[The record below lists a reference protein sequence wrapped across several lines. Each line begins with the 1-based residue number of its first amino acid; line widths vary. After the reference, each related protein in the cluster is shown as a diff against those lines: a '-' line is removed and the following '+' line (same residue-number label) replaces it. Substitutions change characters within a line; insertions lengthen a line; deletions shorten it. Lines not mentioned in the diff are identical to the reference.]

1 MPWGHADLS
10 FSILLYYIPNFLV
23 VVRGVTPIIA
33 SVILLPF
40 VLFVTFVVE
49 GAGLIIS
56 KIGRYREFII
66 AGFAVWGAAAGALS
80 TLDET
85 SSIGKIVGLLIMC
98 GCGGGLV
105 VQTTVIAI
113 MAAMPDRKDVAVAM
127 SVRNYVRLLGGSI
140 FLAVATTIVNNGLR
154 SGLDG
159 KLDSSLISA
168 ILDDPTSIRHGLR
181 SRLSEDDF
189 TLVIDAYVHSF
200 RTLFLTVMGL
210 LLAAFVIT
218 IGAVRHHS
226 LTREEDKKLKEEGR
240 QYMAEK
246 KRKKEERK
254 AKKSEVSK

>member
-1 MPWGHADLS
+1 M
-10 FSILLYYIPNFLV
+10 
-23 VVRGVTPIIA
+23 RGVTPIIA

-40 VLFVTFVVE
+40 VLCVTFVVE
-49 GAGLIIS
+49 GAGLLIS

-66 AGFAVWGAAAGALS
+66 AGFAIWAASAGALS
-80 TLDET
+80 TLNET
-85 SSIGKIVGLLIMC
+85 SGIGKIVGLLIMA

-154 SGLDG
+154 SGLEG
-159 KLDSSLISA
+159 QLDAQLISD
-168 ILDDPTSIRHGLR
+168 ILDDPTAIRHSLR
-181 SRLSEDDF
+181 SRLSDKDF
-189 TLVIDAYVHSF
+189 SLVLNTYTRSF
-200 RTLFLTVMGL
+200 RTLFLTIMGL

-218 IGAVRHHS
+218 VIAVRHHS

-246 KRKKEERK
+246 KRKKEE
-254 AKKSEVSK
+254 KKEKKGMKTESS

>member
-1 MPWGHADLS
+1 MS
-10 FSILLYYIPNFLV
+10 NSILLYYIPNFLV

-49 GAGLIIS
+49 GAGLLIS
-56 KIGRYREFII
+56 KYGRYREFII
-66 AGFAVWGAAAGALS
+66 AGFGVWAAAAGALS

-85 SSIGKIVGLLIMC
+85 SSIGRIVGLLILC

-105 VQTTVIAI
+105 VQSTVIAI

-154 SGLDG
+154 SGLEG
-159 KLDSSLISA
+159 QLDAQLISS
-168 ILDDPTSIRHGLR
+168 ILDDPTSIRHALR
-181 SRLSEDDF
+181 SQLSDADF
-189 TLVIDAYVHSF
+189 SLVLDVYTRSF
-200 RTLFLTVMGL
+200 RTLFLTIMGL

-218 IGAVRHHS
+218 IVAVRQHS
-226 LTREEDKKLKEEGR
+226 LTRDEDKKLKEEGR
-240 QYMAEK
+240 QYLADK
-246 KRKKEERK
+246 KRAKEEKK
-254 AKKSEVSK
+254 AKKAESSERN